1 MIPRIPRFLL
11 FMTSRRIRVLR
22 IIDRLNIG
30 GPAKHVVWL
39 SAGLNR
45 DEFETLLVTGTVPP
59 GEGDMGYFA
68 RDAGVE
74 PVVIPEM
81 SREIGWRDLFVV
93 WKLYRLMLRFRPDI
107 VHTHKAKAGAAGR
120 IAALLYKWLTPTAF
134 LLRPRRVYTVHTF
147 HGHTFHSYF
156 SPFKTRLFLAIERAL
171 ARFAAD
177 RIITISEQQRRE
189 IHEHFGV
196 GRKGRVDVIALGLD
210 FGGGAASPGG
220 LRADIGVGH
229 DMPLIGIIGRLCEVK
244 NHALF
249 LEAASHLLN
258 DVAVPEAP
266 HFVLIGDGHLRSA
279 LEAQADNLALGG
291 RVSFLGFRRDVQELY
306 ADLDIVALTSLNEG
320 TPLTLI
326 EGMSAGCAVAA
337 TEVGGVVD
345 LLGAHVGSFG
355 RVTVW
360 EHGVTAPCGDAEA
373 FAEALKYLVANPAMR
388 REMGKRG
395 QAFVHSKL
403 SKRRLIR
410 DIEGL
415 YRELPGAENVVLNA
429 RKKKC

>member
-1 MIPRIPRFLL
+1 MA
-11 FMTSRRIRVLR
+11 IRVLR

-59 GEGDMGYFA
+59 DEGDMGYFA
-68 RDAGVE
+68 REAGVE

-81 SREIGWRDLFVV
+81 SREIGWRDIFVI
-93 WKLYRLMLRFRPDI
+93 WKLFGLMLRFRPDI

-120 IAALLYKWLTPTAF
+120 IAALLYKWLTPGAL
-134 LLRPRRVYTVHTF
+134 LLRPRRVHVVHTF

-156 SPFKTRLFLAIERAL
+156 SPFKTRLFLAIERVL
-171 ARFAAD
+171 ARIATD

-189 IHEHFGV
+189 IHGHFGV
-196 GRKGRVDVIALGLD
+196 GRKGRVDVIALGLNFD
-210 FGGGAASPGG
+210 DALQTPGG
-220 LRADIGVGH
+220 LRSELGVGH
-229 DMPLIGIIGRLCEVK
+229 DRPLIGIVGRLVEVK

-249 LEAASHLLN
+249 LEAAHKLIN
-258 DVAVPEAP
+258 NEAVSEFP
-266 HFVLIGDGHLRSA
+266 HFVIIGDGNLRA
-279 LEAQADNLALGG
+279 DLEAQSCGLGLDG
-291 RVSFLGFRRDVQELY
+291 RVSFTGFRRDAQSLY

-345 LLGAHVGSFG
+345 LLGARVGSFG
-355 RVTVW
+355 RVRVW
-360 EHGVTAPCGDAEA
+360 EHGATAPSGDAEA
-373 FAEALKYLVANPAMR
+373 FSEALKYLVANPAMR

-395 QAFVHSKL
+395 QAFVHLKL
-403 SKRRLIR
+403 SKRRLIG

-415 YRELPGAENVVLNA
+415 YRELPGAEKTVSGMK
-429 RKKKC
+429 RKLRKS

>member
-1 MIPRIPRFLL
+1 
-11 FMTSRRIRVLR
+11 MTSRRIRVLR

-39 SAGLNR
+39 SAGLKG

-68 RDAGVE
+68 REAGIE
-74 PVVIPEM
+74 PIVIPEM

-93 WKLYRLMLRFRPDI
+93 WKLYRLMLRFRPQI

-120 IAALLYKWLTPTAF
+120 IAALLYKWFTPTAL

-171 ARFAAD
+171 GRFAAD

-189 IHEHFGV
+189 IHQHFGV

-210 FGGGAASPGG
+210 FGDGAASPGG
-220 LRADIGVGH
+220 LRAGIGVGH
-229 DMPLIGIIGRLCEVK
+229 DRHLIGIVGRLCEVK

-249 LEAASHLLN
+249 LEAASCLLN
-258 DVAVPEAP
+258 DVAVPEVP
-266 HFVLIGDGHLRSA
+266 HFVLIGDGHLRPV
-279 LEAQADNLALGG
+279 LEAQAKRLGIE
-291 RVSFLGFRRDVQELY
+291 RSVSFTGFRRDVQSLY

-326 EGMSAGCAVAA
+326 EGMNAGCAVAA

-345 LLGAHVGSFG
+345 LLGARKANIG

-360 EHGVTAPCGDAEA
+360 EHGVTAPGGDAAA
-373 FAEALKYLVANPAMR
+373 FAEGLKYLIARPALR
-388 REMGKRG
+388 REMGARG
-395 QAFVHSKL
+395 RVFVRSRL
-403 SKRRLIR
+403 SKERLIGE
-410 DIEGL
+410 IEEL
-415 YRELPGAENVVLNA
+415 YRGLVG
-429 RKKKC
+429 

>member
-1 MIPRIPRFLL
+1 
-11 FMTSRRIRVLR
+11 MTSRRIRVLR

-39 SAGLNR
+39 SAGLKR

-68 RDAGVE
+68 REAGLD

-93 WKLYRLMLRFRPDI
+93 WKLFGLMLRFRPDI

-120 IAALLYKWLTPTAF
+120 IAALLYKWLTPSAL
-134 LLRPRRVYTVHTF
+134 LLRPRDVRIVHTF

-156 SPFKTRLFLAIERAL
+156 SPLRTRIFLGIERAL

-196 GRKGRVDVIALGLD
+196 GRAGQVDVIALGLD
-210 FGGGAASPGG
+210 FDDGITSPGG

-229 DMPLIGIIGRLCEVK
+229 NRPLIGIVGRLCEVK

-249 LEAASHLLN
+249 LEAASCLLN
-258 DVAVPEAP
+258 DIAIPEAP
-266 HFVLIGDGHLRSA
+266 HFVLIGDGHLRPA
-279 LEAQADNLALGG
+279 LEAQADRLALDGN
-291 RVSFLGFRRDVQELY
+291 VSFMGFRRDVQELY
-306 ADLDIVALTSLNEG
+306 PELDIVALTSLNEG

-345 LLGAHVGSFG
+345 LLGARKADIG

-360 EHGVTAPCGDAEA
+360 EHGVTAPCGDAVA
-373 FAEALKYLVANPAMR
+373 FAEGLKYLIANPTLR
-388 REMGKRG
+388 REMGARG
-395 QAFVHSKL
+395 RAFVRSKL
-403 SKRRLIR
+403 SKERLIGE
-410 DIEGL
+410 IEEL
-415 YRELPGAENVVLNA
+415 YRGLLG
-429 RKKKC
+429 